1 MITPVG
7 DIKDLTV
14 PLLFQDL
21 RTEMKTGTLIFAHDT
36 AVKKVYFQK
45 GDIIFAS
52 SNLDADRLG
61 DYLLGIGKL
70 TQAQFDA
77 STELI
82 KKTGKRQGTILVELG
97 FISPQDLVAG
107 VKTQVKQIILSL
119 FSWRNGRYI
128 FDDSPLP
135 LSDIILLQMSTGN
148 LIIEGVRELDWQ
160 VVRKSLPPLKTVLRP
175 ASDPS
180 HLFQC
185 ADLSPDQT
193 AVFSLVDG
201 NKTMQELCTLSGQ
214 GDFNTLKAIYVL
226 LSLRMVEVGEIKA
239 EREKQF
245 VRKVVGENIITPQ
258 QTQAA
263 PDTPLSMSEARVI
276 ILKAFEE
283 LEKQDHYQVLGV
295 TSRATD
301 DEIRKAYFRLAKIYH
316 PDRHYEPEMAD
327 LKKTLEALFTR
338 IHTAYE
344 ALNTQSERN
353 KYNMLISSGT
363 AKVKDRETVI
373 EKKSQAAEQFNNGMK
388 DYKIGNFWGAV
399 EAFRWACQFA
409 PENSEYLFYKGLS
422 LSRIPRRNHEAEEDL
437 RNAIGLD
444 PTNGNYYLE
453 LGNLYLKTGMKSR
466 AAAVFSEGLQAIPGS
481 ERLQKAL
488 TDVEGEQSAD
498 KAEDKDKSGLFKKMF
513 KGKDQK

>member
-1 MITPVG
+1 
-7 DIKDLTV
+7 
-14 PLLFQDL
+14 
-21 RTEMKTGTLIFAHDT
+21 
-36 AVKKVYFQK
+36 
-45 GDIIFAS
+45 
-52 SNLDADRLG
+52 
-61 DYLLGIGKL
+61 
-70 TQAQFDA
+70 
-77 STELI
+77 
-82 KKTGKRQGTILVELG
+82 
-97 FISPQDLVAG
+97 
-107 VKTQVKQIILSL
+107 
-119 FSWRNGRYI
+119 
-128 FDDSPLP
+128 
-135 LSDIILLQMSTGN
+135 
-148 LIIEGVRELDWQ
+148 
-160 VVRKSLPPLKTVLRP
+160 
-175 ASDPS
+175 
-180 HLFQC
+180 
-185 ADLSPDQT
+185 
-193 AVFSLVDG
+193 
-201 NKTMQELCTLSGQ
+201 
-214 GDFNTLKAIYVL
+214 
-226 LSLRMVEVGEIKA
+226 
-239 EREKQF
+239 
-245 VRKVVGENIITPQ
+245 
-258 QTQAA
+258 
-263 PDTPLSMSEARVI
+263 MSEARVI

-409 PENSEYLFYKGLS
+409 PENSEYLFYKGLA
-422 LSRIPRRNHEAEEDL
+422 LSRIPRRSHEAEEDL

-453 LGNLYLKTGMKSR
+453 LGNLYLKTGMKAR
-466 AAAVFSEGLQAIPGS
+466 AAAVFSEGLQATPGS

-488 TDVEGEQSAD
+488 AAVEGEESVD
-498 KAEDKDKSGLFKKMF
+498 KAEVKDKSGLFKKMF
-513 KGKDQK
+513 KGKDQQS